1 MLVNF
6 IEMLNNAKKE
16 RCAIPHFNINNLE
29 WTKIILE
36 KCEELKIPVIL
47 GVSSSAAKYMGGW
60 YVCYSIVSSLIK
72 DLNLTI
78 PICLHVDHGTK
89 EDCIEAIESGFTSV
103 MIDGSKFELTENIRI
118 TKEVV
123 EFAHSKNVSVEA
135 EIGTIDLAEKKEENC
150 ADINEC
156 IMLCEEANIDALAP
170 AIGNAHGI
178 YIEKPKLNFELLGEI
193 NDRIKVPLVLHG
205 GSGITNNELKKLI
218 QAGISKVN
226 INTDLQLVWKK
237 AVIKYIENNRDIY
250 DPRKIIYS
258 GKDEMN
264 KKIEELVDLFETK
277 KVTNL

>member
-103 MIDGSKFELTENIRI
+103 MIDGSKFELAENIRI

-156 IMLCEEANIDALAP
+156 IRLCEEANIDALAP

>member
-16 RCAIPHFNINNLE
+16 RYAIPHFNINNLE

-89 EDCIEAIESGFTSV
+89 EDCIKAIESGFTSV

-135 EIGTIDLAEKKEENC
+135 EIGTIGLAEKKEENC

-156 IMLCEEANIDALAP
+156 IRLCEETNIDALAP

-178 YIEKPKLNFELLGEI
+178 YIEKPKLNFELLKEI
-193 NDRIKVPLVLHG
+193 NNRIKVPLVLHG
-205 GSGITNNELKKLI
+205 GSGITDDELKKLI
-218 QAGISKVN
+218 QTGISKVN

-237 AVIKYIENNRDIY
+237 EVMKYIENNREVY

>member
-16 RCAIPHFNINNLE
+16 RYAIPHFNINNLE

-89 EDCIEAIESGFTSV
+89 EDCIKAIENGFTSV

-135 EIGTIDLAEKKEENC
+135 EIGTIGLAERKEENC

-156 IMLCEEANIDALAP
+156 IRLCEETNIDALAP

-178 YIEKPKLNFELLGEI
+178 YIEKPKLNFELLKEI
-193 NDRIKVPLVLHG
+193 NNRIKVPLVLHG
-205 GSGITNNELKKLI
+205 GSGITDDELKKLI
-218 QAGISKVN
+218 QTGISKVN

-237 AVIKYIENNRDIY
+237 EVMKYIENNREVY

>member
-16 RCAIPHFNINNLE
+16 RYAIPHFNINNLE

-89 EDCIEAIESGFTSV
+89 EDCIKAIENGFTSV

-135 EIGTIDLAEKKEENC
+135 EIGTIGLAEKKEENC

-156 IMLCEEANIDALAP
+156 IRLCEETNIDALAP

-178 YIEKPKLNFELLGEI
+178 YIEKPKLNFELLKEI
-193 NDRIKVPLVLHG
+193 NNRIKVPLVLHG
-205 GSGITNNELKKLI
+205 GSGITDDELKKLI
-218 QAGISKVN
+218 QTGISKVN

-237 AVIKYIENNRDIY
+237 EVMKYIENNREVY